1 MQSNNMYIGIDGGGT
16 KTEIM
21 MCDEKGVVVARCVGG
36 STNVKSRSEDAI
48 KQTLKE
54 LFHDLF
60 IQADVAY
67 EHVTGVFVSSAGGDR
82 IWDQQRWREWIYDVA
97 PGIRGKIDVHNDA
110 YGALA
115 SGTFSMEGTVL
126 IAGTG
131 SIAYS
136 ILDGKSRRVGGWGYL
151 LGDEGS
157 GYDLGRQALSKV
169 AHMHDGLMER
179 DQEFM
184 EIILTSLQVESAADV
199 ITAVYED
206 DYPRRKIASLAE
218 HVVILAQAGNATARH
233 IVGKALRSLL
243 ELVDE
248 IHSEDVPLVLSGG
261 MFQSAFMRMAFG
273 NLFTK
278 KYPQPQAIIHP
289 DVPPVVGALVCALL
303 MGEEAVTSEVKEN
316 LQSSSRSLNRSFT

>member
-1 MQSNNMYIGIDGGGT
+1 MYIGIDGGGS
-16 KTEIM
+16 KTEAM
-21 MCDEKGVVVARCVGG
+21 MCDEKGVVVARTVGG
-36 STNVKSRSEDAI
+36 STNVKSRSTDAI

-82 IWDQQRWREWIYDVA
+82 LEDHERWQDWIYEVA
-97 PGIRGKIDVHNDA
+97 PGIRGKMDVRNDA

-136 ILDGKSRRVGGWGYL
+136 ILDGESRRVGGWGYL

-169 AHMHDGLMER
+169 AHMHDGLMEL
-179 DQEFM
+179 DLEFM
-184 EIILTSLQVESAADV
+184 QIMLTSLQVDSAAEV

-206 DYPRRKIASLAE
+206 DYPRRRIASLAE
-218 HVVILAQAGNATARH
+218 HVILLAQAGNATARQ
-233 IVGKALRSLL
+233 IIGEALRSLL
-243 ELVDE
+243 ELVDQV
-248 IHSEDVPLVLSGG
+248 HSEDVPLVLSGG
-261 MFQSAFMRMAFG
+261 MFQSTFMRLAFC
-273 NLFTK
+273 NLFEK
-278 KYPQPQAIIHP
+278 KYPHHHAIIHP

-303 MGEEAVTSEVKEN
+303 LGEETVTNEVKEN